1 MLRAQRPVMVISQNV
16 KREEGSCIQIQ
27 NINAAKAVCE
37 VIRTCLGPKAMLKML
52 LDPMGGIVLTN
63 DGNAILR
70 EIDVSHPAAKSM
82 VEISRT
88 QDEEVGDGTTSVIVL
103 AGEVLSVSE
112 PFLEQKIHP
121 TVICRAYSKALDD
134 ILEIVD
140 SIAVPINVSDKK
152 FMKAIVKSCIGTKL
166 AKGWDDM
173 ICDIALKTVDMI
185 HVDAH
190 GRHEIDLKRYAKIE
204 KIPGGTV
211 EECSVLD
218 GIMLNKDITHPK
230 MRRRI
235 ENPRIVLLDCPL
247 EYKKGE
253 SQTNI
258 ELMKGSDWATILAQ
272 EEELVKKMCDD
283 IIAVKPDLVFT
294 EKGVSDLAQHYFVQ
308 AGITAIR
315 RLRKSDNNRLAR
327 ACGARIVSR
336 PEELSD
342 SDVGTAA
349 GLFEVKKIGDD
360 YFSFVTGCQ
369 EAKACTILLRGPS
382 KDLLMELER
391 NLQDALHVSKN
402 IVLDPRLLPGGGATE
417 MELASRL
424 QAKAN
429 QIEGIEQWPYRAIA
443 QSLEVIPRTL
453 AQNCGSYVVRTIT
466 ELSAKH
472 SEEGHVFVGIDG
484 ESGQLAD
491 MRSLGVWEPVAVKN
505 SIYKTAIE
513 SAKMLLRIDVIV
525 SGMKAKKKD

>member
-1 MLRAQRPVMVISQNV
+1 
-16 KREEGSCIQIQ
+16 
-27 NINAAKAVCE
+27 
-37 VIRTCLGPKAMLKML
+37 
-52 LDPMGGIVLTN
+52 
-63 DGNAILR
+63 
-70 EIDVSHPAAKSM
+70 M

-112 PFLEQKIHP
+112 PFLEKKIHP

-204 KIPGGTV
+204 KVPGGTV

-349 GLFEVKKIGDD
+349 GLFEVKKNWRRLFLVC
-360 YFSFVTGCQ
+360 YW
-369 EAKACTILLRGPS
+369 LPRGKGMHYLTTRAFKGS
-382 KDLLMELER
+382 
-391 NLQDALHVSKN
+391 SY
-402 IVLDPRLLPGGGATE
+402 GA
-417 MELASRL
+417 
-424 QAKAN
+424 
-429 QIEGIEQWPYRAIA
+429 
-443 QSLEVIPRTL
+443 
-453 AQNCGSYVVRTIT
+453 
-466 ELSAKH
+466 
-472 SEEGHVFVGIDG
+472 
-484 ESGQLAD
+484 
-491 MRSLGVWEPVAVKN
+491 
-505 SIYKTAIE
+505 
-513 SAKMLLRIDVIV
+513 
-525 SGMKAKKKD
+525 